1 MAGKPRDP
9 RKEAI
14 ADETRRL
21 RRLQL
26 TVRLVMNVISQGNLP
41 FEEASEMVAATRR
54 VALDLF
60 PGKEETYDLI
70 YQPRETRFLRL
81 ARRSG
86 HRTLNG
92 LGMLICQGAAA
103 FRLWTG
109 RRAPIEVM
117 RAAVESVI
125 ARRRSK

>member
-9 RKEAI
+9 RQEAI

-70 YQPRETRFLRL
+70 YQPRLQRL
-81 ARRSG
+81 
-86 HRTLNG
+86 LV
-92 LGMLICQGAAA
+92 QKY
-103 FRLWTG
+103 RLQ
-109 RRAPIEVM
+109 
-117 RAAVESVI
+117 
-125 ARRRSK
+125 